1 MSSDEIRAGSLVVV
15 KENDP
20 NIGVRINMFLT
31 PEEEAHIALL
41 YLEDEEATW
50 GDLEVLDVLNN
61 DNCEYSLT
69 NSDSCKH

>member
-20 NIGVRINMFLT
+20 NLGVRINMFLT
-31 PEEEAHIALL
+31 PEEEAQVARL

-50 GDLEVLDVLNN
+50 GDLEVLNALEN
-61 DNCEYSLT
+61 DT
-69 NSDSCKH
+69 CK